1 MYDCLY
7 LCTVYVPEVWGGKKR
22 ALDPLELE
30 NRRLQ
35 TVMWLPGLQSGSPG
49 IARVLNRRAELSL
62 QPHNGI
68 LVGLMS
74 QLIKYLLP
82 GSGSMQWGVT

>member
-30 NRRLQ
+30 
-35 TVMWLPGLQSGSPG
+35 
-49 IARVLNRRAELSL
+49 
-62 QPHNGI
+62 
-68 LVGLMS
+68 
-74 QLIKYLLP
+74 LLP
-82 GSGSMQWGVT
+82 DVMGHVGAGNETRSAARNVLDH